1 MTNMKFV
8 DLSDTPDDQLT
19 NDQKSELQRR
29 FQSFFAAPVKNYLD
43 SKKKQ
48 THPKKLANGSPAR
61 AERPRS

>member
-43 SKKKQ
+43 SKKK
-48 THPKKLANGSPAR
+48 TDAPKKVSKWVPGQS
-61 AERPRS
+61 

>member
-43 SKKKQ
+43 GKKKAKK
-48 THPKKLANGSPAR
+48 PKKVRKWVPG
-61 AERPRS
+61 EG